1 MQTRELET
9 FIHEFMSRSFAL
21 IESSSLENTT
31 VVDREN
37 ENMNI
42 EENMVEIGLASAF
55 KTILMQAHP
64 DLFDVRQTKKTY
76 IYIQKNI
83 YFG

>member
-1 MQTRELET
+1 
-9 FIHEFMSRSFAL
+9 MSRSFAL

-42 EENMVEIGLASAF
+42 EENMVEIGLASAL